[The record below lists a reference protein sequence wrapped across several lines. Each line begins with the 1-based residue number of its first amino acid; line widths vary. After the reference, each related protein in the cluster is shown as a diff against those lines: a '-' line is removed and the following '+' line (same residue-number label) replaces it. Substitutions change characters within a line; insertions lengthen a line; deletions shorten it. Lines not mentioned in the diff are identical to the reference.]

1 MHNGAYT
8 YFYNTA
14 SDTTKKL
21 ISGPSDDEIKAYSLI
36 KKADIECREDDYW
49 DEGYTEF
56 RWHINLYA
64 ISKPSVDITIDV
76 IGLAEDI
83 PK

>member
-8 YFYNTA
+8 YIYNTA
-14 SDTTKKL
+14 YDTTKEL

-36 KKADIECREDDYW
+36 KKADIECQEDDYW

-56 RWHINLYA
+56 KWYIKLYA